1 MGGYR
6 RRFIGIAFQLYFI
19 IRHYENPGKQG
30 GTEIKWDILPVGLR
44 WYCLELNADR
54 IRYTCMYHHQKAGNI
69 S

>member
-44 WYCLELNADR
+44 
-54 IRYTCMYHHQKAGNI
+54 
-69 S
+69 